1 MNNNSEIRR
10 ALLFEGW
17 TSMYDLVTS
26 KPTSAPRGQLPDK
39 TGSAGFQQDGST
51 TAFGLSVAGKTL
63 GYDIVTYLDSQFSE
77 RQHRLNLSARQM
89 ENAKTELFSQ
99 KLIKEIWLGKSLF
112 LVPTPALY
120 TVMGF
125 ESPYEKRNISD
136 IHSFLV
142 LLAEKLIEPNP
153 LVKYTRREVPLDN
166 SNSISMV
173 DLIVYL
179 KSGERLAYEIVH
191 RSITNVAALAARL
204 EGKGFAQV
212 IFLATDFNV
221 KERVWASIRSAG
233 FDPDFLSTIRCTIFS
248 AIIRQKKELM
258 LKGRV

>member
-26 KPTSAPRGQLPDK
+26 KPTSAPRRQLPDK
-39 TGSAGFQQDGST
+39 TGSAGFQQDGGT

-63 GYDIVTYLDSQFSE
+63 SYDIVTYLDSQFSE

-125 ESPYEKRNISD
+125 ESPYDKRNISD

-142 LLAEKLIEPNP
+142 VLAEKLIEPNP
-153 LVKYTRREVPLDN
+153 LVKYTRREVPLGD
-166 SNSISMV
+166 SNFSV
-173 DLIVYL
+173 DLISYL
-179 KSGERLAYEIVH
+179 KSGERLAYEVVH

-204 EGKGFAQV
+204 EGKGFSQV
-212 IFLATDFNV
+212 VFVATDYNT
-221 KERVWASIRSAG
+221 KERVWGSIRNAG
-233 FDPDFLSTIRCTIFS
+233 FDQDFLSTIRCIIFS
-248 AIIRQKKELM
+248 TLIRQKKQMTLRNM
-258 LKGRV
+258 L